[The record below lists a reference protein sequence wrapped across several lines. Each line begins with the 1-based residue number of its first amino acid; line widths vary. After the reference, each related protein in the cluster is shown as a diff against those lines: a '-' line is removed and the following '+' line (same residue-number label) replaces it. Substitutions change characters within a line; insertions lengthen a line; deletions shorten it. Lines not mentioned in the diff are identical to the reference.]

1 LKKAEEIRKEQFA
14 KQHPNVVKKEKLISK
29 AHEKKQIL
37 DKENIERKSKCLTKL
52 EIADK
57 KREQSL
63 NTTIEKAH
71 KESEKLSKAQKLREL
86 KNSEIASKTKE
97 ILNKHDHGFKKSKEE
112 HEKIIEKA
120 KTHVAKVQE
129 SVEQVKIRKAKEL
142 ELKRADIEQKILKAT
157 EKRQIALGKVK
168 ETATMLYQKR
178 SPSKDLAQNDPVS
191 QQ

>member
-1 LKKAEEIRKEQFA
+1 MKKAEEIRKEHFA

-97 ILNKHDHGFKKSKEE
+97 ILNKHDHGF
-112 HEKIIEKA
+112 
-120 KTHVAKVQE
+120 
-129 SVEQVKIRKAKEL
+129 
-142 ELKRADIEQKILKAT
+142 
-157 EKRQIALGKVK
+157 
-168 ETATMLYQKR
+168 
-178 SPSKDLAQNDPVS
+178 
-191 QQ
+191 